1 MASQSVPVQKLRE
14 KVDADFART
23 IDELKALVAVPG
35 IAWAEFDPADLA
47 RSAGLVA
54 ALAESSAYPNIEIL
68 SAKGPDGASG
78 APAVVARRLPKPGWP
93 TVMLYAHHDVQPP
106 GDAALWTSGPF
117 TPEER
122 DGRLWGRGAADDKSG
137 IVTHLAAFRCLTD
150 VLGDRFGLGVTLFI
164 EGEEESGSATL
175 GAFLAEHAALLKS
188 DIIVVADSGVWKI
201 GVPAL
206 TTSLRGLVD
215 GTIELRSLN
224 HGLHSGTYGG
234 PVLDAVTLLA
244 KLLATFHDATG
255 AVTVEGL
262 VSADTAERDIDEGTF
277 RADASV
283 PPGVRLAGT
292 GTITSRLW
300 TKPALAII
308 GLDAPAVATASNTL
322 VPTATAKFSL
332 RIAPGDSPEN
342 AMDAIRRHVRLHTPA
357 GAEVTVTS
365 GRASMPYA
373 ADLSSPAVGDALWS
387 MEEAWGSAPVRV
399 GVGGS
404 IPLVSALAGH
414 FPEAQIL
421 ITGAED
427 PDSRAHGEDESVH
440 LDELRR
446 SILAEVLLLSK
457 LNER

>member
-1 MASQSVPVQKLRE
+1 MAPQRVPVKLLRE
-14 KVDADFART
+14 SVDADYSRMV
-23 IDELKALVAVPG
+23 DELKALVAVPG
-35 IAWAEFDPADLA
+35 IAWPEFDPAHLA

-54 ALAESSAYPNIEIL
+54 ALAESSGFPHVEIL
-68 SAKGPDGASG
+68 SAKAPDGTPG
-78 APAVVARRLPKPGWP
+78 APAVVARHLPKPGWP
-93 TVMLYAHHDVQPP
+93 TVLLYAHHDVQPP
-106 GDAALWTSGPF
+106 GDPALWTSGPF

-122 DGRLWGRGAADDKSG
+122 GGRLWGRGAADDKSG
-137 IVTHLAAFRCLTD
+137 VVTHLAAFRCLRE
-150 VLGDRFGLGVTLFI
+150 VLGDGLGLGIALFI

-175 GAFLAEHAALLKS
+175 EAFLAEHAAVLKS
-188 DIIVVADSGVWKI
+188 DVIVVADSGVWKI

-215 GTIELRSLN
+215 GTIELRSLS
-224 HGLHSGTYGG
+224 HALHSGTYGG

-255 AVTVEGL
+255 AVAVEGL
-262 VSADTAERDIDEGTF
+262 VTGDGTDRDIDEETF
-277 RADASV
+277 RADAAV
-283 PPGVRLAGT
+283 PPGVRLAGN

-322 VPTATAKFSL
+322 VPNARAKFSL

-342 AMDAIRRHVRLHTPA
+342 AMDAIRRHVRSHTPA
-357 GAEVTVTS
+357 GAEVIVTS

-373 ADLSSPAVGDALWS
+373 ADPSSPAVSDALWAMQES
-387 MEEAWGSAPVRV
+387 WGAAPVRA

-404 IPLVSALAGH
+404 IPLVSALRQH
-414 FPEAQIL
+414 FPKAQIL

-446 SILAEVLLLSK
+446 SILAEALLLAK
-457 LNER
+457 LNGR